1 MSHMCK
7 WCQSPSDRAG
17 GLCKIKEPSSE
28 MQHTTDHQITRSLR
42 AVGPGLVLHLKT
54 GTLAK
59 SLLPSFS
66 GMSGFDG
73 E

>member
-1 MSHMCK
+1 
-7 WCQSPSDRAG
+7 
-17 GLCKIKEPSSE
+17 